1 MSSNTQQP
9 SGSNPEPKDAD
20 IFNSVTDSAR
30 GLFKSITSASP
41 SYTSNALSSLNSSTS
56 KSSSN
61 SASSSSSSFS
71 SSIPTASSAWSEP
84 SKPRAPCASA
94 LTNTNL
100 RSQTNAYTGP
110 HFASPEEEYIY
121 FQTTPAAQ
129 NQTYLPTP
137 PVPQPSEHQDGAFVT
152 SFLSTPIT
160 STIYSDDLLDKTQI
174 THPLVVAFAS
184 CDDPV
189 AFLEQ
194 RPDWSQ
200 YTDYVW
206 GDLREVLEKAEK
218 EVGKGKGAKEGEAVG
233 QLRVAWGKI
242 RAKL

>member
-1 MSSNTQQP
+1 MSSNTQQQKP
-9 SGSNPEPKDAD
+9 SGSNSESKDAD
-20 IFNSVTDSAR
+20 FLNSVTDSAR
-30 GLFKSITSASP
+30 GLYKSIISASP
-41 SYTSNALSSLNSSTS
+41 SYTSNGLESLTSSSS
-56 KSSSN
+56 KSSPN
-61 SASSSSSSFS
+61 TASSSSSS
-71 SSIPTASSAWSEP
+71 IPAASSAWSES
-84 SKPRAPCASA
+84 SKPRAPCVGAF
-94 LTNTNL
+94 TNTNL

-110 HFASPEEEYIY
+110 HSASTEEEYTY
-121 FQTTPAAQ
+121 FQTAPATQ
-129 NQTYLPTP
+129 NQTYLPPQP
-137 PVPQPSEHQDGAFVT
+137 PVPQPSEYQDGAFVT
-152 SFLSTPIT
+152 SLLSTPIT
-160 STIYSDDLLDKTQI
+160 SAIYSDDLLVKTQI
-174 THPLVVAFAS
+174 THPLVLAFAS

-206 GDLREVLEKAEK
+206 GDLREILEKAEK